1 MEWNM
6 PCNIQNTNAKIVVK
20 WLTNQTNMATTKQRE
35 KKNNC
40 FAMLIKI
47 EPLLTLRKI
56 LKIK

>member
-1 MEWNM
+1 M